1 MVQLTRTN
9 SGNPDFVELVKQL
22 DAELEI
28 RDGDEHPFYDQFNK
42 IHDIKYVVVA
52 YDDQQPVSC
61 GAIKE
66 FSPGV
71 MEVKRMFTLFA
82 FRGKGIA
89 SKVLN
94 ELERWAGE
102 LGFQKCILET
112 GVKQPEAIRLYQKN
126 NYTRIPNFGQYAGVD
141 NSVCFEKS
149 LA

>member
-9 SGNPDFVELVKQL
+9 SGNPDFVELVKHL

-42 IHDIKYVVVA
+42 IHDIKYVVIA
-52 YDDQQPVSC
+52 YNDQTPVSC

-71 MEVKRMFTLFA
+71 MEVKRMFTLSA

-89 SKVLN
+89 SKVLG
-94 ELERWAGE
+94 ELEYWAGE